1 MQLKLRICLILNNS
15 QLKVFYLSRK
25 QRQTSNYKCRIWKK
39 REESA
44 DFLQKVIFVERS
56 SGVGM
61 RSQTLK
67 QANNPLIHGFFYRK
81 ESFSVS
87 YMYKIGLNFVKKIKN
102 TIDIDKICVL

>member
-1 MQLKLRICLILNNS
+1 
-15 QLKVFYLSRK
+15 
-25 QRQTSNYKCRIWKK
+25 
-39 REESA
+39 
-44 DFLQKVIFVERS
+44 
-56 SGVGM
+56 M

-67 QANNPLIHGFFYRK
+67 QADNPLIHGFFYRK